1 MFSHHVYKT
10 YGELLRWHDKGFAIW
25 EPLRTDEIKIGNVGY
40 FDYHGGWQRVFD
52 DIRDTLHPKPFDKE
66 ITIRSIKEEPECK
79 FPSEGVEIVNVKAG
93 MALEY
98 KLSNS
103 FH

>member
-1 MFSHHVYKT
+1 VYKT

-25 EPLRTDEIKIGNVGY
+25 EPLHTDEIKIGNVGY

-52 DIRDTLHPKPFDKE
+52 DIRDTLHPQPFDKE

-79 FPSEGVEIVNVKAG
+79 FPSK
-93 MALEY
+93 
-98 KLSNS
+98 KLANNMYFKRS
-103 FH
+103 FNFWMRISV